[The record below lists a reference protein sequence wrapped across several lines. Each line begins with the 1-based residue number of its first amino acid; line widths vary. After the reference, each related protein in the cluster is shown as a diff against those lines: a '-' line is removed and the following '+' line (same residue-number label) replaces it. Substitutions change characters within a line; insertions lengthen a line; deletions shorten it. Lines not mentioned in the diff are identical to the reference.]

1 MEILNFLQDNWFFS
15 SIFFEVK
22 GNLMFIFNKLNFLI
36 SNKEILELKNNDLW
50 IDLPSNHLLVYEINS
65 LFLLS
70 FSLLDKI
77 SFIKKIIFINKT
89 NFNELEIKKAKVSQ
103 KKFEWGF
110 SKDNDYTSRF
120 DKSPLVKGI
129 IEGRNILAHQLIFI
143 SPSQKI
149 SYFPHLISTI
159 YLVLWYLYEIDY

>member
-1 MEILNFLQDNWFFS
+1 MKLWDLIKTKKQYEDLEKLFWNEINKYYLEVIEINLKDNFNILMESLNFLQDNWFFS

-22 GNLMFIFNKLNFLI
+22 GNLIFIFNKLNFLI
-36 SNKEILELKNNDLW
+36 S
-50 IDLPSNHLLVYEINS
+50 
-65 LFLLS
+65 
-70 FSLLDKI
+70 
-77 SFIKKIIFINKT
+77 NKT
-89 NFNELEIKKAKVSQ
+89 NFNELEIKKAKVNQ

-110 SKDNDYTSRF
+110 SKDNDYTLRF
-120 DKSPLVKGI
+120 YKSPLIKGI

-143 SPSQKI
+143 SPYQKI

>member
-1 MEILNFLQDNWFFS
+1 MESLNFLQDNWFFS

-22 GNLMFIFNKLNFLI
+22 GNLIFIFNKLNFLI
-36 SNKEILELKNNDLW
+36 S
-50 IDLPSNHLLVYEINS
+50 
-65 LFLLS
+65 
-70 FSLLDKI
+70 
-77 SFIKKIIFINKT
+77 NKT
-89 NFNELEIKKAKVSQ
+89 NFNELEIKKAKVNQ

-110 SKDNDYTSRF
+110 SKDNDYTLRF
-120 DKSPLVKGI
+120 YKSPLIKGI

-143 SPSQKI
+143 SPYQKI